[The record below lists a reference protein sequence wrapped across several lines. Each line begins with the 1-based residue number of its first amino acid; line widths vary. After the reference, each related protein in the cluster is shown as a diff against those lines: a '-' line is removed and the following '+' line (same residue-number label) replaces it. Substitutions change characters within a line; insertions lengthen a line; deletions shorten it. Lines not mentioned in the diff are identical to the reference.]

1 LLPADTPS
9 DAVQCANRSI
19 ARWVE
24 EDECGIM
31 AAEEVL
37 KALESLVSLFFSS
50 SSFFPLFLY
59 MRIAFTACCW
69 FEEE

>member
-37 KALESLVSLFFSS
+37 KALESLALLFFSS

-59 MRIAFTACCW
+59 MRIAFTACCC
-69 FEEE
+69 